1 MTSAV
6 HIEESDKS
14 ASSEETSPSSELVI
28 RPSAKAV
35 KKRWHSK
42 VRTGCDMCKKRRVK
56 CDELKPACY
65 KCTRKGLKCPGY
77 NPPTIKLF
85 ELSDTPEFDTAGDKE
100 AYNVFIERGSR
111 IFAIANSRSM
121 DLWVRTIPQLAY
133 QYKAVRHA
141 VIAMGTVQVRALQSE
156 QFPVPQATLVHRARA
171 MQQLYKSDPSEL
183 PVEVLACCAL
193 FLMILDVWTENGAG
207 PEFHLTALFRLLHEH
222 IAMLKNQGLAP
233 SREVSEIFL
242 PAIDWAL
249 VNSLTAVDNFP
260 PPGSPVSPGYKL
272 LLNPTISDS
281 FTDYRGALNS
291 LDAINK
297 TTARYNIG
305 HRQRG
310 IEENISTAL
319 ARFRE
324 QVSRLS
330 SQCLLD
336 PDSSRRNALY
346 EAYLSANWR
355 ATKVMFESAEYPSES
370 LFSPLHDA
378 DFQHIVVSMKIW
390 LAGEATIPPKQ
401 RIPNLGIIPALFLVA
416 TKCRDSGLR
425 HDAVE
430 LLHDA
435 ARSERGWDT
444 CIASVIARSV
454 INTEGMALTAGE
466 PFVTGPDV
474 DETLASI
481 QAHRQ
486 RLYVS
491 LAKVDLA
498 PSEGV
503 IRIRYW
509 EQRLEPSGLQ
519 ARRSVK
525 VSIPYDSALG
535 AGSPTFDIL
544 SSKVL
549 RAYGYSGFI
558 LTAPEISCQCTTTDR
573 RRSESAVHSWARG
586 FVSYVVLSDVDD
598 SDDEQVLDVTTGGSH
613 HPGSRSSSGGFFHWR
628 PI

>member
-1 MTSAV
+1 
-6 HIEESDKS
+6 
-14 ASSEETSPSSELVI
+14 
-28 RPSAKAV
+28 
-35 KKRWHSK
+35 
-42 VRTGCDMCKKRRVK
+42 
-56 CDELKPACY
+56 
-65 KCTRKGLKCPGY
+65 LKCPGY
-77 NPPTIKLF
+77 NPPTVKLF
-85 ELSDTPEFDTAGDKE
+85 ELSDTPEFDTAGDKV

-141 VIAMGTVQVRALQSE
+141 VIAMGTVQVKALQSE

-222 IAMLKNQGLAP
+222 MEMLKYQGLAP
-233 SREVSEIFL
+233 SREVSEIFM

-260 PPGSPVSPGYKL
+260 PPGSPVSSEYKL
-272 LLNPTISDS
+272 LLNPTVADS

-330 SQCLLD
+330 SRRLLD
-336 PDSSRRNALY
+336 PDPQRNALY

-378 DFQHIVVSMKIW
+378 DFQHIVFSMRIW
-390 LAGEATIPPKQ
+390 LAGEATVPPKQ

-416 TKCRDSGLR
+416 TKCRDPRLR
-425 HDAVE
+425 RDAVQ

-454 INTEGMALTAGE
+454 IDTEETALTASE
-466 PFVTGPDV
+466 PNVTGFNADGALKSAHV
-474 DETLASI
+474 
-481 QAHRQ
+481 HRQ

-498 PSEGV
+498 PPEGV

-525 VSIPYDSALG
+525 VSIQYDSALG

-558 LTAPEISCQCTTTDR
+558 LTAPNIPCQCTTTDR
-573 RRSESAVHSWARG
+573 RGSESAVHSWARG

-598 SDDEQVLDVTTGGSH
+598 GDNEQALNVTAGEAH
-613 HPGSRSSSGGFFHWR
+613 HPGQRRSSGGFFHWR
-628 PI
+628 PV